1 MISAE
6 QPGDLERRLG
16 LGDAVVLGLGS
27 MLGTGVFVVWSPAA
41 ERAGRWLLV
50 ALGVAALVAYC
61 NATSTAQLAA
71 LYPESGGAYVYGR
84 RRLGRPWG
92 VLAGVAFLIGKTA
105 SCAAAA
111 LAIGSYAWP
120 DHARW
125 TAVAAVGVATALN
138 LLGIGK
144 TAGVTRALVVVVL
157 AVLALVAGTALLTA
171 EGPGADAA
179 VPTVQGPTG
188 VLAAAALFFFAFAGY
203 ARVATL
209 GAEVR
214 DPARII
220 PRAVVLALGAVLVI
234 YVLVGLILLGTLG
247 LAGIAATPTPL
258 AAAVE
263 GVGVV
268 EPVVRLGAAVA
279 AFAILVPLLAGLT
292 RTVFAMASYGD
303 LPTVFGA
310 VSRRRVPQRAQL
322 MVSLAVLVVVLT
334 GGLVGAVMVSAGSV
348 LVYYAIANVAALRLS
363 AAERRWP
370 RGLAILG
377 LVGCVTLATA
387 LMTEGGAL

>member
-1 MISAE
+1 MTSA
-6 QPGDLERRLG
+6 GSLERRLG

-41 ERAGRWLLV
+41 ARSGRWLLV
-50 ALGVAALVAYC
+50 ALAIAAVVAYC

-71 LYPESGGAYVYGR
+71 VHPESGGAYAYGR
-84 RRLGRPWG
+84 LRLGRWWG
-92 VLAGVAFLIGKTA
+92 VLAGAAFLIGKTA

-120 DHARW
+120 EHTRSV
-125 TAVAAVGVATALN
+125 AVAAVVVATTLN

-144 TAGVTRALVVVVL
+144 TAAVTRVLVVAVL
-157 AVLALVAGTALLTA
+157 AVLALVVGTALTLGEQVA
-171 EGPGADAA
+171 VDAPD
-179 VPTVQGPTG
+179 PTGQGVTG

-214 DPARII
+214 DPARVI
-220 PRAVVLALGAVLVI
+220 PRAVVLALGTVLLV
-234 YVLVGLILLGTLG
+234 YLLVGVTLLGTLG
-247 LAGIAATPTPL
+247 LAGIVDTATPL
-258 AAAVE
+258 AAAVD
-263 GVGVV
+263 GADLV

-303 LPTVFGA
+303 LPTVLGA
-310 VSRRRVPQRAQL
+310 VSRRRVPHRAQL
-322 MVSLAVLVVVLT
+322 VVALAVLVVTLT
-334 GGLVGAVMVSAGSV
+334 GGLIGAVMVSAASV
-348 LVYYAIANVAALRLS
+348 LVYYAIANLAALRLS
-363 AAERRWP
+363 TDERRWP
-370 RGLAILG
+370 PGLALLG
-377 LVGCVTLATA
+377 LAGCITLAASLLTD
-387 LMTEGGAL
+387 GGAL